1 MSAKRRT
8 ARASEYECG
17 DARITRR
24 QLLGLSAGALA
35 ALAWPLPAR
44 ALLAADVA
52 ALLERSGFVYVS
64 PLKSD
69 GSESRCHGEVWY
81 GWLDADVVLITSQTS
96 WKARALARGLERT
109 RIWVGDHG
117 RVGRVLGSSDFRKG
131 PSFEA
136 RAQRSQDAALL
147 DRLMATYRR
156 KYPNEI
162 GSWESRMR
170 SGFESGERILI
181 RYTPA

>member
-1 MSAKRRT
+1 MSEKRRT
-8 ARASEYECG
+8 ARASE
-17 DARITRR
+17 AAPVRITRR
-24 QLLGLSAGALA
+24 ELMGLGAGALA

-44 ALLAADVA
+44 ALLAPDVT

-64 PLKSD
+64 PLKRD
-69 GSESRCHGEVWY
+69 GNESRCHAEVWY

-96 WKARALARGLERT
+96 WKARALALGLERA

-117 RVGRVLGSSDFRKG
+117 RVGRVLGSGDSFRAG

-136 RAQRSQDAALL
+136 RGLRSQDAGLL
-147 DRLMATYRR
+147 ERLMTSYRR

-170 SGFESGERILI
+170 TGFESGERALI
-181 RYTPA
+181 RYAPV